1 VLYITA
7 RKTHREPNFP
17 ARPSEASQKYKG
29 NKKVVAMSREQ
40 ILQEMVAIYQ
50 KYFKVVEQLG
60 TISMSPPDKTR
71 LEELEKQLQ
80 NL

>member
-1 VLYITA
+1 
-7 RKTHREPNFP
+7 
-17 ARPSEASQKYKG
+17 
-29 NKKVVAMSREQ
+29 MSREQ